1 MTRFAVLVGI
11 TALSALAIYFEPAGA
26 SQTRKPAPPPRPPA
40 ELLRLSLAA
49 EKPGLAEPFK
59 GITANGEIEP
69 DLFAIRSTG
78 VSTEPVRRAADAFLA
93 SLTAEQRD
101 RSRMF
106 AVDDASGA
114 SG

>member
-11 TALSALAIYFEPAGA
+11 TALGALAVYFQPADA
-26 SQTRKPAPPPRPPA
+26 SQTQKPAPPRRPPA

-59 GITANGEIEP
+59 GITANGQIEP
-69 DLFAIRSTG
+69 GLFPIRSTG
-78 VSTEPVRRAADAFLA
+78 VSTEPVREAAGAFLA
-93 SLTAEQRD
+93 SLTPGAARPAPCS
-101 RSRMF
+101 RSTTT
-106 AVDDASGA
+106 SGA